1 MPLQSE
7 DLISRL
13 ANSRD
18 SLSKAEG
25 RIAQL
30 VLDDPE
36 FATQAS
42 TTELATRADT
52 STPTVTRFCRSMGY
66 EGLREFKLALA
77 KAHVLSL
84 RYLKSESEPKS
95 VSELAD
101 LIVDGASRA
110 LETARQQMHVA
121 SIQALAERLLSC
133 RRVLIFGGGGGSGI
147 VADDAVNRLFRLGV
161 HAIACHDGQLQRMM
175 AATLNEEDVLLVI
188 STSGRY
194 QELIDCVDIAREY
207 QGFTAAITRPG
218 SPLAQQV
225 DLLLPVSIL
234 ENPNIFL
241 PTESRYALLAIID
254 VLAAETAFQAGESA
268 VELMRRMKHHLAAHR
283 NDDSN
288 DPLGD

>member
-1 MPLQSE
+1 MPNQSE
-7 DLISRL
+7 DLFSRL
-13 ANSRD
+13 DNSRD

-25 RIAQL
+25 RIARL

-42 TTELATRADT
+42 TTELAIRAQT

-84 RYLKSESEPKS
+84 RYLESASEPTS
-95 VSELAD
+95 VVELAD
-101 LIVDGASRA
+101 MIVDGATRA
-110 LETARQQMHVA
+110 LESARQQMDVVA
-121 SIQALAERLLSC
+121 IKTLAERLLRS

-161 HAIACHDGQLQRMM
+161 HASACHDGQLQRMM
-175 AATLNEEDVLLVI
+175 AATLSEDDVLLII

-194 QELIDCVDIAREY
+194 QELIDCADIAREY
-207 QGFTAAITRPG
+207 KGYTAAITRPA
-218 SPLAQQV
+218 SPLAKQV

-241 PTESRYALLAIID
+241 PTESRYALLAIVD

-268 VELMRRMKHHLAAHR
+268 VELMRRMKHHLAGHR
-283 NDDSN
+283 DDDSN